1 MAKSKEPDSDSI
13 TKAPA
18 RGVEERNIV
27 TEMQE
32 SYIDYAMS
40 VIVSRAL
47 PDARDGLK
55 PVHRR
60 ILYAMHE
67 MGLRAGSKFVKSAR
81 VVGEVLGKY
90 HPHGDIPVY
99 DSLVRMAQP
108 WSLRYPLI
116 DGQGNFGSIDGD
128 SAAAM
133 RYTESRMTKM
143 TEEML
148 RDIEKNTVDFRDN
161 YDASQIE
168 PVVLP
173 ASVPQLLL
181 NGSLG
186 IAVGMATN
194 IPPHN
199 LGELID
205 ATIHLIDHPK
215 TTTEQLMQFVKGP
228 DLPTGGLIFNKT
240 DIRQAYA
247 TGRGGVVNR
256 GEAEIVEK
264 KPGQF
269 QIIIS
274 SIPYQVSKAEMIV
287 KMAELVQEK
296 KLEGI
301 KDIRDES
308 DREGLSVV
316 IDLSRD
322 AHPQKVLN
330 ALYKHTDLERVFH
343 FNMVALSDGI
353 QPQLLGLKSLIEKF
367 IEHRKVVIERRTK
380 FDLARAE
387 DRAHILEG
395 LKKALDHIDEVIK
408 TIKKSPDSAS
418 AHARLMERFELSD
431 KQATA
436 ILEMRLATL
445 AGLERQR
452 IEDEL
457 EEKLKLIKHLKA
469 LLKDASKMLDVAK
482 NELAN
487 IKQKYGD
494 ERKTKIVAG
503 EIKTFSIEELVQ
515 ERETFLI
522 LTRGGYV
529 KRVGP
534 DEYRAQ
540 KRGGRGV
547 SAMEMK
553 DEDTI
558 EIISA
563 ANTTDDLLFFTTTG
577 KVYQTKMYEIPEGR
591 RNTKGKAIAN
601 FLNLAADEKVT
612 SALAIS
618 KNKKPDAPFLV
629 MITENGIIKK
639 ADKESF
645 SDVRRSGII
654 AIRLKKNDALNWVM
668 LAGPSDH
675 IILTSAKGK
684 AVRFKESDLR
694 SMGRAAGGVRAMKL
708 GNNDKLVGAD
718 VISDSEKQ
726 ASILVISANG
736 FGKKTPVANYR
747 LQKRGG
753 SGIKTI
759 KITSKTGELR
769 TARVVKPENE
779 EVIVVSQK
787 GQIIRT
793 GISGVPTSGRAT
805 QGARIIKME
814 KEDAVASI
822 TLL

>member
-1 MAKSKEPDSDSI
+1 MAKHQDNNP
-13 TKAPA
+13 APIA
-18 RGVEERNIV
+18 AKGVEVRNIV
-27 TEMQE
+27 TEMRE

-47 PDARDGLK
+47 PDVRDGLK

-60 ILYAMHE
+60 ILFAMHE
-67 MGLRAGSKFVKSAR
+67 MGLKAGSKSVKSAR
-81 VVGEVLGKY
+81 IVGEVLGKY
-90 HPHGDIPVY
+90 HPHGDVAVY
-99 DSLVRMAQP
+99 DSLVHMAQP
-108 WSLRYPLI
+108 WSRRYPLI
-116 DGQGNFGSIDGD
+116 EGQGNFGSIDGD

-133 RYTESRMTKM
+133 RYTESKM
-143 TEEML
+143 TRMAEEL
-148 RDIEKNTVDFRDN
+148 LKDIEKDTVDFRAN
-161 YDASQIE
+161 YDATQQE
-168 PVVLP
+168 PIVLP
-173 ASVPQLLL
+173 AAVPQLLL

-199 LGELID
+199 LGELIN
-205 ATIHLIDHPK
+205 AIVHLIDQPK
-215 TTTEQLMQFVKGP
+215 STTEQLTQFVKGP
-228 DLPTGGLIFNKT
+228 DFPTGGLIFNQEN
-240 DIRQAYA
+240 IHQAYA
-247 TGRGGVVNR
+247 TGRGGVTNR
-256 GEAEIVEK
+256 GEAEIVERK
-264 KPGQF
+264 QGQF

-274 SIPYQVSKAEMIV
+274 SIPYQVSKAEMIT
-287 KMAELVQEK
+287 KMAELVHDK

-308 DREGLSVV
+308 DREGLQVA

-330 ALYKHTDLERVFH
+330 ALYKHTDLERTFH
-343 FNMVALSDGI
+343 FNMVGLVEGI
-353 QPQLLGLKSLIEKF
+353 QPQLLGLKSLLEKF
-367 IEHRKVVIERRTK
+367 IEHRKIVVERRTK

-395 LKKALDHIDEVIK
+395 LKRALDHIDQIIQ
-408 TIKKSPDSAS
+408 TIKKSPDKET
-418 AHARLMERFELSD
+418 AHVRLMEKFKLSD
-431 KQATA
+431 KQSTA

-445 AGLERQR
+445 AGLERQK

-457 EEKLKLIKHLKA
+457 EEKIKLIKRLKS
-469 LLKDASKMLDVAK
+469 LLKDASKMLDLIK
-482 NELAN
+482 TELLE

-494 ERKTKIVAG
+494 ERKTKIIPG
-503 EIKTFSIEELVQ
+503 EIKSFSMEDLAQ
-515 ERETFLI
+515 DRETFLI
-522 LTRGGYV
+522 LSQGGYV

-553 DEDTI
+553 DEDLI

-577 KVYQTKMYEIPEGR
+577 KVYQTKMYEIPEGK

-601 FLNLAADEKVT
+601 FLNLAPDEKVT
-612 SALAIS
+612 SALAIP
-618 KNKKPDAPFLV
+618 KNKNKDKLFLA

-639 ADKESF
+639 VEAETF

-654 AIRLKKNDALNWVM
+654 AIKLDKNDSLKWVM
-668 LAGPSDH
+668 MAGSGDH

-684 AVRFKESDLR
+684 AIRFKESDLR
-694 SMGRAAGGVRAMKL
+694 PMGRAAQGVRAMKL
-708 GNNDKLVGAD
+708 PKTDKLVGAD
-718 VISDSEKQ
+718 VISGNEKS
-726 ASILVISANG
+726 AAILVVSANG
-736 FGKKTPVANYR
+736 YGKKTLVSEYR
-747 LQKRGG
+747 LQRRGG

-759 KITSKTGELR
+759 KITSKTGALK
-769 TARVVKPENE
+769 TAAVAKPESE
-779 EVIVVSQK
+779 ELIAVSQK
-787 GQIIRT
+787 GQVIRT
-793 GISGVPTSGRAT
+793 AISQIPTSGRST
-805 QGARIIKME
+805 QGARLMKLEE
-814 KEDAVASI
+814 KDAIASI